1 MTIER
6 ILNKT
11 QRRTV
16 LAVHGERQ
24 RLIAELG
31 ECDAALNDLA
41 ETYRIAH
48 ELPEGEY
55 HFQGNGDEIRIVKV
69 EKPAQAVP
77 VPQEGEEAKG
87 EEKAAVGDAEDTG
100 TEDEDNG

>member
-1 MTIER
+1 MTVER

-41 ETYRIAH
+41 ETYRTAYD
-48 ELPEGEY
+48 LPEGEY
-55 HFQGNGDEIRIVKV
+55 YFEGDGNEIRIMKREKSTKAAALLPGSEE
-69 EKPAQAVP
+69 EKPAADVD
-77 VPQEGEEAKG
+77 VVGADDGTFEAHL
-87 EEKAAVGDAEDTG
+87 D
-100 TEDEDNG
+100 

>member
-1 MTIER
+1 MTVER

-31 ECDAALNDLA
+31 ECDAALNDLT
-41 ETYRIAH
+41 ETYRIAYD
-48 ELPEGEY
+48 LPEGEY
-55 HFQGNGDEIRIVKV
+55 HFQGDGNEIRIVKV
-69 EKPAQAVP
+69 EKPVEAVP
-77 VPQEGEEAKG
+77 LSLGD
-87 EEKAAVGDAEDTG
+87 EEKLIGSTDAGDAGAED
-100 TEDEDNG
+100 D